1 MAIPIYAG
9 KQATNFL
16 QQLSSSNAL
25 AGQQTLIVERV
36 AAMIQRIATGGD
48 KALADI
54 CGELGDQPPQQWCV
68 ESDYISDLAAQV
80 PNDIRQVMT
89 RAAERIA
96 RFAKAVKTASATEV
110 KIADEAVKAGLRW
123 QPVKRVGCYVPG
135 GRYPLPSTALMT
147 AVTAAVAGVEDI
159 IILSPKIGPEV
170 ALAAQLAGA
179 KTVALLGGA
188 HGVAALAVGT
198 ETFSKVDMI
207 VGPGNAYVT
216 EAKRQLQGIIGID
229 MLAGPSE
236 VAIIADDS
244 AQADWVAMDLLA
256 QAEHDPDARA
266 YLLTDSLPLAE
277 AVKQRLPQLAEE
289 LQLPDFVLNALGLS
303 GVLVFETLDA
313 CAEACNQLAPEHL
326 ELLVNQPDGIAAQL
340 TDYGALFIGHGTPV
354 PMGDYVCGP
363 NHTLPTARSARFSGS
378 LNPMTFLRP
387 QTWMAVN
394 EINDNPAA
402 VNQLYD
408 DAAAFAGVEG
418 LIAHQASSKLR
429 LG

>member
-9 KQATNFL
+9 KQATEFL

-25 AGQQTLIVERV
+25 AGQQSLIVERV
-36 AAMIQRIATGGD
+36 TAMIQRIATGGD
-48 KALADI
+48 TALADI
-54 CGELGDQPPQQWCV
+54 CSELGDQPPQHWCV
-68 ESDYISDLAAQV
+68 ESETISELAAQV
-80 PNDIRQVMT
+80 SDDIRGVMT
-89 RAAERIA
+89 RAAERIR
-96 RFAKAVKTASATEV
+96 RFATAVKTASATEV
-110 KIADEAVKAGLRW
+110 KVADEAVKAGLRW

-159 IILSPKIGPEV
+159 IILSPKIGPEL

-179 KTVALLGGA
+179 KRVALLGGA
-188 HGVAALAVGT
+188 HGVAALALGT
-198 ETFSKVDMI
+198 ETFPKVDMI

-244 AQADWVAMDLLA
+244 ANVDWAAMDLLA

-266 YLLTDSLPLAE
+266 YLLTNSVSLAE
-277 AVKQRLPQLAEE
+277 TVQQRLPQLAE
-289 LQLPDFVLNALGLS
+289 QYNLPDFVMAALSQS
-303 GVLVFETLDA
+303 GVLVLETLDD
-313 CAEACNQLAPEHL
+313 CVEASNQIAPEHL
-326 ELLVNQPDGIAAQL
+326 ELLVKHPATITEGL

-363 NHTLPTARSARFSGS
+363 NHTLPTARSARFSGG
-378 LNPMTFLRP
+378 LNPMVFLRP
-387 QTWMAVN
+387 QTWMTINPVDDNPDAVN
-394 EINDNPAA
+394 EI
-402 VNQLYD
+402 YD
-408 DAAAFAGVEG
+408 DAATFAGVEG
-418 LIAHQASSKLR
+418 LVAHRESATLR
-429 LG
+429 RL